1 VPQSP
6 YKKLSD
12 KIIQNET
19 NSIGIFKLHFNICN
33 NSYVGQT
40 GGSSEIRHKEH
51 TRYIITNNPVSFYA
65 PNILNNKHKYGN
77 IEQTIELL
85 KPCNKEFKM
94 KIWESLF
101 IHILQIQN
109 LLIEEQKVN
118 DPNPPYELAQD
129 VALHNLSLHAFCVPS
144 RFFY

>member
-1 VPQSP
+1 
-6 YKKLSD
+6 
-12 KIIQNET
+12 
-19 NSIGIFKLHFNICN
+19 
-33 NSYVGQT
+33 
-40 GGSSEIRHKEH
+40 
-51 TRYIITNNPVSFYA
+51 
-65 PNILNNKHKYGN
+65 
-77 IEQTIELL
+77 
-85 KPCNKEFKM
+85 M

-144 RFFY
+144 RFFYWASWPIFMIYENHIVEGHPYTAL